1 MEMADRDW
9 ELLSSL
15 LPGNWR
21 ELAAETGALK
31 GLRKDKSADRLLRT
45 LLIHLGC
52 GRSLRETVV
61 RAREAGLADLS
72 DMALPSGCASRR
84 SGCAGCAWSC
94 SGRTGRRRRTAH
106 RRARWTAR

>member
-31 GLRKDKSADRLLRT
+31 GLRKDKSADSLLRT

-52 GRSLRETVV
+52 GRSLRETAFG
-61 RAREAGLADLS
+61 RARRGLRI
-72 DMALPSGCASRR
+72 C
-84 SGCAGCAWSC
+84 
-94 SGRTGRRRRTAH
+94 RTWRC
-106 RRARWTAR
+106 